1 MHPRD
6 RTCSRE
12 ILEDR
17 MKIDR
22 LAAVLV
28 MLGAAGCDGGYDPPE
43 QANPS
48 DTIAPAPHDT
58 TVIDRL
64 LPGRSRDR
72 LDHVSV
78 ALR

>member
-1 MHPRD
+1 
-6 RTCSRE
+6 
-12 ILEDR
+12 

-22 LAAVLV
+22 LVAAMVA
-28 MLGAAGCDGGYDPPE
+28 LGAAGCDGGYDPPE
-43 QANPS
+43 QANPF
-48 DTIAPAPHDT
+48 DTIAPAPQDT

-64 LPGRSRDR
+64 LPDRSRDR